1 MSAAVIRELT
11 GDDVQSAFTLSSTA
25 GWNQRPEDWRTLLG
39 LAPHGSFT
47 AIVDG
52 RLVGTA
58 IGINYRAFGWIA
70 MMLVDPAYRGRGL
83 GGRLLEAAMQAVP
96 SNLPIRL
103 DATPLG
109 RPLYE
114 RYGFVEETA
123 LTRMVAHTAGGFRAA
138 ERADALGPAD
148 LGQILDEDARVFG
161 ADRRSVFDW
170 SLTDA
175 PYARIVRDGDRVAG
189 YSFGRRGRLFDQVG
203 PVIARNDDIARTLV
217 SAAIAE
223 VRDRAVAI
231 DAYDRHERFSEWLRS
246 MGFHAERPLF
256 RMSRGA
262 WTSPPSAGLQ
272 EYSIFGPDF
281 G

>member
-1 MSAAVIRELT
+1 MSGAVIRELT
-11 GDDVQSAFTLSSTA
+11 PADVESAFTLSSTA
-25 GWNQRPEDWRTLLG
+25 GWNQRLEDWRTLLR

-52 RLVGTA
+52 RGVGTA
-58 IGINYRAFGWIA
+58 IGIDYRSFGWIA

-114 RYGFVEETA
+114 RYGFVEETP
-123 LTRMVAHTAGGFRAA
+123 LTRMVARDAGGFRAA
-138 ERADALGPAD
+138 QRVDHVGHDD
-148 LGQILDEDARVFG
+148 LAQILGEDARVFG
-161 ADRRSVFDW
+161 ADRKSVFDW

-203 PVIARNDDIARTLV
+203 PVIARDDDIARTLA
-217 SAAIAE
+217 SSAIAE

-231 DAYDRHERFSEWLRS
+231 DAYDRHEGFTEWLRS
-246 MGFHAERPLF
+246 IGFRPERPLF

-262 WTSPPSAGLQ
+262 WTSPPTAGLQ